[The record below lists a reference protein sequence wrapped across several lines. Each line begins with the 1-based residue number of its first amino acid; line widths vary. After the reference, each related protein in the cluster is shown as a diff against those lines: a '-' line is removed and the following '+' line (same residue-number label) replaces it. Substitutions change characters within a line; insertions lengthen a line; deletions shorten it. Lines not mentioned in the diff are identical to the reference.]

1 MSQSES
7 GKILV
12 ASAFLAL
19 LLASPAPATERIP
32 GPALE
37 PAASRAALS
46 WCPANRC
53 AESTAERWGDA
64 IGFGLAALGAALLLR
79 RPSWRKDPAAPSL
92 DAT

>member
-19 LLASPAPATERIP
+19 LLASPATAIERIP

-37 PAASRAALS
+37 PAASRAAVS
-46 WCPANRC
+46 WCPASGC
-53 AESTAERWGDA
+53 TESTAERWGDA
-64 IGFGLAALGAALLLR
+64 IGFGLAALGAALLLG
-79 RPSWRKDPAAPSL
+79 RPSRRKDPAAPSL